1 MKMTLIEIV
10 RDILNDLD
18 SDDVN
23 GIHDTVESSQIA
35 QIVRTCYYEL
45 LANRNWPHMRK
56 LVQLEGSGTA
66 NKPNYLRLPERLKE
80 LSLVKYDIRKED
92 EQNATYA
99 DLKYL
104 EPEEF
109 LTRVSTK
116 RDNTSVSEIVD
127 FSGTR
132 LYIVNNRSPQYW
144 TSFDDTYLVTD
155 SYNKEVDD
163 ALKKDKTQ
171 ALAYIIPSWDAT
183 EDFVPDLPM
192 DAFPLLLEEA
202 KSTAFLTLK
211 QMANQKAEQKVS
223 RQQRWLSRKAW
234 RAEGSVKFKDFGRKG
249 RR

>member
-1 MKMTLIEIV
+1 MTLIEIV

-23 GIHDTVESSQIA
+23 GLHDTVESSQIT

-56 LVQLEGSGTA
+56 LVQLEASGTTS
-66 NKPNYLRLPERLKE
+66 KPNYLRLPERLKE
-80 LSLVKYDIRKED
+80 LSLVKYDVRKED
-92 EQNATYA
+92 AQSALYA

-109 LTRVSTK
+109 LIKVSV
-116 RDNTSVSEIVD
+116 NTGNTPVSEVID

-132 LYIVNNRSPQYW
+132 LYIANNRAPQYW
-144 TSFDDTYLVTD
+144 TSFDDTYIVTD
-155 SYNKEVDD
+155 SYNKEIDD
-163 ALKKDKTQ
+163 TLKKDKTQ
-171 ALAYIIPSWDAT
+171 ALAYIIPAWNAT

-202 KSTAFLTLK
+202 KSTAFLALK

>member
-23 GIHDTVESSQIA
+23 GLHDTVESSQIA

-56 LVQLEGSGTA
+56 LVQLEGSGDA

-80 LSLVKYDIRKED
+80 LSLVKYDARKED
-92 EQNATYA
+92 AQSAVYV

-109 LTRVSTK
+109 LHKVSLKKENST
-116 RDNTSVSEIVD
+116 TSEVVD

-132 LYIVNNRSPQYW
+132 LYVSNNHSPQYW

-155 SYNKEVDD
+155 SYDKSIDD

-171 ALAYIIPSWDAT
+171 ALAFIIPAWDAT

-192 DAFPLLLEEA
+192 DAFPLLLEES
-202 KSTAFLTLK
+202 KSTAFLALK